1 MLPGRLGVTMKSVL
15 DPTFRYTPSIHTD
28 LRKTFA
34 RLRREAR
41 AHEGQRDEPR
51 SPANNI
57 ALLFSEQKLAHK

>member
-1 MLPGRLGVTMKSVL
+1 MKSVL

-41 AHEGQRDEPR
+41 AQAVQQDESRP
-51 SPANNI
+51 PASNI

>member
-1 MLPGRLGVTMKSVL
+1 MKSVL

-41 AHEGQRDEPR
+41 AQTAQQDDPR
-51 SPANNI
+51 PPANNI
-57 ALLFSEQKLAHK
+57 ALLFTEHKLAHK

>member
-1 MLPGRLGVTMKSVL
+1 MKSVL

-41 AHEGQRDEPR
+41 AQSAQQDEAR
-51 SPANNI
+51 PAVNNI
-57 ALLFSEQKLAHK
+57 ALLFAEPKLAHK

>member
-1 MLPGRLGVTMKSVL
+1 MKSVL

-41 AHEGQRDEPR
+41 AQETQRDDPR
-51 SPANNI
+51 PPANNI
-57 ALLFSEQKLAHK
+57 ALLFAEQKLAHK

>member
-1 MLPGRLGVTMKSVL
+1 VKSVL

-41 AHEGQRDEPR
+41 AQEAQRDEPR
-51 SPANNI
+51 PANNI
-57 ALLFSEQKLAHK
+57 ALLFTEQKLAHK

>member
-1 MLPGRLGVTMKSVL
+1 MKSVL

-41 AHEGQRDEPR
+41 AQEAQRDEPR
-51 SPANNI
+51 PANNI
-57 ALLFSEQKLAHK
+57 ALLFTEQKLAHK

>member
-1 MLPGRLGVTMKSVL
+1 MKSVL

-41 AHEGQRDEPR
+41 AQETQRDEPR
-51 SPANNI
+51 PTASNI
-57 ALLFSEQKLAHK
+57 AMLFSEPKLAHK

>member
-1 MLPGRLGVTMKSVL
+1 MKSVL

-41 AHEGQRDEPR
+41 AQETQRSESR
-51 SPANNI
+51 SPASNI
-57 ALLFSEQKLAHK
+57 ALLFTEQKLAHK

>member
-1 MLPGRLGVTMKSVL
+1 MKSVL

-41 AHEGQRDEPR
+41 AQETQRDEPR
-51 SPANNI
+51 PPASNI
-57 ALLFSEQKLAHK
+57 ALLFTEQKLAHK

>member
-1 MLPGRLGVTMKSVL
+1 MKSVL

-41 AHEGQRDEPR
+41 AQEMQRDESRP
-51 SPANNI
+51 PANNI
-57 ALLFSEQKLAHK
+57 SLLFAEQKLARK

>member
-1 MLPGRLGVTMKSVL
+1 MKSVL

-41 AHEGQRDEPR
+41 AQEMLRDESRP
-51 SPANNI
+51 PANNI
-57 ALLFSEQKLAHK
+57 SLLFAEQKLAHK

>member
-1 MLPGRLGVTMKSVL
+1 MKSVL

-41 AHEGQRDEPR
+41 AQAPQYDEPR
-51 SPANNI
+51 PPASNV
-57 ALLFSEQKLAHK
+57 ALLFAEQKVVHK